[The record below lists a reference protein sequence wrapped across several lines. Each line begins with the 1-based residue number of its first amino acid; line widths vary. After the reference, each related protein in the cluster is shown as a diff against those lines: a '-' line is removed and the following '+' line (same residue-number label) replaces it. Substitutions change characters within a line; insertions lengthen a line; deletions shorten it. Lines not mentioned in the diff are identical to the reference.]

1 MPKLAAHDVERNQRK
16 IESAALGL
24 FTRQG
29 YHGTSVREI
38 AEAAGVSIGNIYN
51 YYPTKEE
58 LYNRV
63 VQRYQERMERL
74 QRKVLQ
80 SLEGVF
86 DPPELKR
93 LAKSIREIVYDNPV
107 YWRLM
112 YVDVIEFDS
121 QHFVHIL
128 RSLAKN
134 MKKWFGNRL
143 EEATRRGPW
152 NDIDPALA
160 FTAIYLQ
167 FFNYFL
173 LEKLFGRGQHLG
185 MPDDRAIDQLIK
197 LVTEGLWRES
207 GQRSGIRKRR
217 VRQWEREYSS
227 A

>member
-1 MPKLAAHDVERNQRK
+1 MPKLAVVDVDRNKCQ
-16 IESAALGL
+16 IESAAFGL

-51 YYPTKEE
+51 YYSTKEE
-58 LYNRV
+58 LFHRL
-63 VQRYQERMERL
+63 VQRYAAEMEKL
-74 QRKVLQ
+74 QGKVLG
-80 SLEGVF
+80 SLGPVF

-93 LAKSIREIVYDNPV
+93 LAKGIREIVYDNPD

-121 QHFVHIL
+121 RHFSHTL
-128 RSLAKN
+128 QSLATN
-134 MKKWFGNRL
+134 MKRRLGHRL
-143 EEATRRGPW
+143 EEAIRRGPW
-152 NDIDPALA
+152 NGIDPGLA

-197 LVTEGLWRES
+197 LVTKGLWRDS
-207 GQRSGIRKRR
+207 GQRPGLRKRKRR
-217 VRQWEREYSS
+217 IR
-227 A
+227 